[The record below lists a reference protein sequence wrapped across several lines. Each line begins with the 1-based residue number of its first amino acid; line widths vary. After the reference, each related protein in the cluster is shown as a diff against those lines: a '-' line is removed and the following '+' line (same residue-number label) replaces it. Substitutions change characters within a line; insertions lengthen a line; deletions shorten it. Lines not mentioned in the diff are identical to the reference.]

1 MKAAGILSEKK
12 YKVIL
17 EDFFT
22 RIWGETVLWS
32 HDLGHH
38 RRVWKFAKEI
48 LPYFGDKRNAGTELS
63 EKLIIACYL
72 HDIGMSIDRGV
83 RHGHHGRRILGRFLR
98 ENNMD
103 ETDYLDVA
111 DAIECHDQKDYDL
124 QDSGNIVLKILSVAD
139 DLDAFGRIGICRYSE
154 IYLLRGADLSQI
166 GFLIRENAARR
177 FENYK
182 LLFARHPN
190 LFNRHKNRYL
200 IVDSFFEI
208 YNQKVKNYNFGN
220 HNPAGHCGIIE
231 IISNLIGDKKSTIE
245 FLTHQLQFSSDIFI
259 SDFINSVQSETVL

>member
-48 LPYFGDKRNAGTELS
+48 LPYFGDKRNADTELS

-139 DLDAFGRIGICRYSE
+139 DLDAFGRTGIKRYIE
-154 IYLLRGADLSQI
+154 IYTERGIPEHRA
-166 GFLIRENAARR
+166 GFEILENAAARFANFESFCGDKPALYNKHKKQYSILKEFFEKYNRR
-177 FENYK
+177 F
-182 LLFARHPN
+182 
-190 LFNRHKNRYL
+190 
-200 IVDSFFEI
+200 
-208 YNQKVKNYNFGN
+208 
-220 HNPAGHCGIIE
+220 
-231 IISNLIGDKKSTIE
+231 SNL
-245 FLTHQLQFSSDIFI
+245 
-259 SDFINSVQSETVL
+259 